1 MDAKEAR
8 DLKEMLRNQ
17 QVGDTVSVGS
27 RSALKMRNAKWHCGA
42 KGSLDGTSLG
52 ILSAVSFLMN
62 KSEEKDT
69 VPCETCGA
77 PTYMTSTKR
86 CNDCYEVELR
96 LPKFLI
102 HAKGRAH
109 VRQLLAGLKKQEV
122 EDEKLVHE
130 LCEKGVQICSI
141 NGCTFFGS
149 KKPKEVVS

>member
-8 DLKEMLRNQ
+8 DLEVMLRNQ
-17 QVGDTVSVGS
+17 QVGDTVSVGN
-27 RSALKMRNAKWHCGA
+27 RSALKMRNANWHCGA

-77 PTYMTSTKR
+77 PTPMTSTKR
-86 CNDCYEVELR
+86 CNDCYEE
-96 LPKFLI
+96 
-102 HAKGRAH
+102 
-109 VRQLLAGLKKQEV
+109 QEV